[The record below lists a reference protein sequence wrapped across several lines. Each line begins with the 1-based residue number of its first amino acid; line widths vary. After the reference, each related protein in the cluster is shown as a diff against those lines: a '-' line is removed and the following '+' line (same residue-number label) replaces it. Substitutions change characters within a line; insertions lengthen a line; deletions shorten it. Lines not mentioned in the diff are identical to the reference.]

1 MLARWKM
8 KKDPPMKRVRR
19 GEYECALETCDNPLN
34 EVTIKNQDPFCS
46 TGCCHEWHGVEIQ
59 TNPTLRGPTVAS
71 SS

>member
-1 MLARWKM
+1 
-8 KKDPPMKRVRR
+8 MKRISR
-19 GEYECALETCDNPLN
+19 GVYRCAVETCENELG

-59 TNPTLRGPTVAS
+59 TNPTLRGAPVGS